1 MIISLDIS
9 IHAPTRGATIFALD
23 TFPILDISIH
33 APTRGATVILH
44 KLQLIKTI
52 ILIT

>member
-1 MIISLDIS
+1 MIIS
-9 IHAPTRGATIFALD
+9 
-23 TFPILDISIH
+23 LDISIH